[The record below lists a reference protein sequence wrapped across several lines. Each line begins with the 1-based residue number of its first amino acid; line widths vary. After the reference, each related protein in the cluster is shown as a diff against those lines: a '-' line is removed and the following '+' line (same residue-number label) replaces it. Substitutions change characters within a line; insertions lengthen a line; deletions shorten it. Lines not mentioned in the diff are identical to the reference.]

1 MEDNTGCLSPKEP
14 LLNGNER
21 WKNDGF
27 SRVNSYNSLRT
38 DFLSRLPQKVRS
50 GLDVESSFHVD
61 IPKTKGLSQGN
72 QIDISFCFTV
82 IEFLS
87 VVVEFIEEKEYYER
101 QFATL
106 KSFEEVD
113 TLMETNTID
122 EEDDEEQVE
131 AEKAM
136 KISNYANVLLL
147 VFKIYAAIR
156 TGSIAIAASTLDS
169 LLDLLAGGILW
180 FTHISMKNINIYKY
194 PIGKLRVQPVG
205 IIIFA
210 AVMATL
216 GFQILIQAVEELI
229 VNESRPKMSSNQLL
243 WLYMIMITAT
253 VVKMALW
260 IYCRS
265 SGNSIVRAY
274 AKDHYFDVV
283 TNVVGL
289 IAAVLGDK
297 YYWWIDPTGAILLA
311 LYTITNWS
319 GTVIENAVSLV
330 GQTASPEVLQK
341 LTYLVTRHPQVKR
354 VDTVRAYTFGALY
367 FVEVDIELPEELPLK
382 EAHAIGETLQNKIEK
397 LPEVERA
404 FVHLDFECEHKPE
417 HSVLSRLQTWDP
429 VFPFHGESVY
439 PVKELNEIFQLELES
454 IVWNQMEGN
463 SGSGPKT
470 PLLMGEGR
478 RSRRLSRRNSVNSLR
493 SNFVEKLPAKVR
505 SGLDIESPYQINLSK
520 TTGLTEGEKEYYEK
534 QMDTLKSFEDVD
546 ILMGN
551 DDDNEDDDEEQAR
564 HEKAMKISNYANIV
578 LLAFKIYAT
587 IKTGSLAIAAS
598 TLDSLLD
605 LMAGGILWFTH
616 LSMKKINIYK
626 YPIGKLRV
634 QPVGIV
640 IFAAIMATLGFQ
652 ILIQAVEQLIQHKPT
667 EKMSSNQLLWLY
679 AIMLSATAV
688 KLALWLYCRS
698 SRNEIVRAY
707 AKDHYFDVVTN
718 VVGLIAAVLGNK
730 FYWWIDPAGAILLAV
745 YTIINWSGTVV
756 ENAVSLVGQSAP
768 PEFLQKLTY
777 LVLRHPLVQRVE
789 MIRAYTFGVLYFVE
803 VDIELPEELPLKEAH
818 VIGETLQNKIEK
830 LTEVERAFVHL
841 DFECDHKPEHIVLSK
856 LPGNDP

>member
-1 MEDNTGCLSPKEP
+1 
-14 LLNGNER
+14 
-21 WKNDGF
+21 
-27 SRVNSYNSLRT
+27 
-38 DFLSRLPQKVRS
+38 
-50 GLDVESSFHVD
+50 
-61 IPKTKGLSQGN
+61 
-72 QIDISFCFTV
+72 
-82 IEFLS
+82 
-87 VVVEFIEEKEYYER
+87 
-101 QFATL
+101 
-106 KSFEEVD
+106 
-113 TLMETNTID
+113 
-122 EEDDEEQVE
+122 
-131 AEKAM
+131 
-136 KISNYANVLLL
+136 
-147 VFKIYAAIR
+147 
-156 TGSIAIAASTLDS
+156 
-169 LLDLLAGGILW
+169 
-180 FTHISMKNINIYKY
+180 
-194 PIGKLRVQPVG
+194 
-205 IIIFA
+205 
-210 AVMATL
+210 
-216 GFQILIQAVEELI
+216 
-229 VNESRPKMSSNQLL
+229 
-243 WLYMIMITAT
+243 
-253 VVKMALW
+253 
-260 IYCRS
+260 
-265 SGNSIVRAY
+265 
-274 AKDHYFDVV
+274 
-283 TNVVGL
+283 
-289 IAAVLGDK
+289 
-297 YYWWIDPTGAILLA
+297 
-311 LYTITNWS
+311 
-319 GTVIENAVSLV
+319 
-330 GQTASPEVLQK
+330 
-341 LTYLVTRHPQVKR
+341 
-354 VDTVRAYTFGALY
+354 
-367 FVEVDIELPEELPLK
+367 
-382 EAHAIGETLQNKIEK
+382 
-397 LPEVERA
+397 
-404 FVHLDFECEHKPE
+404 
-417 HSVLSRLQTWDP
+417 
-429 VFPFHGESVY
+429 
-439 PVKELNEIFQLELES
+439 
-454 IVWNQMEGN
+454 MEGN

-493 SNFVEKLPAKVR
+493 SNFVAKLPDKVR
-505 SGLDIESPYQINLSK
+505 SGLDTESPYQINLSK

-551 DDDNEDDDEEQAR
+551 DNDNEDDDEEQAQY
-564 HEKAMKISNYANIV
+564 EKAMKISNYANIV

-652 ILIQAVEQLIQHKPT
+652 ILIQAVEQLIQHKHT

-679 AIMLSATAV
+679 VIMLTATAV

-718 VVGLIAAVLGNK
+718 IVGLIAAVLGNK

-756 ENAVSLVGQSAP
+756 EKAVSLVGQSAP

-777 LVLRHPLVQRVE
+777 LVIRHPLVQRIE

>member
-1 MEDNTGCLSPKEP
+1 
-14 LLNGNER
+14 
-21 WKNDGF
+21 
-27 SRVNSYNSLRT
+27 
-38 DFLSRLPQKVRS
+38 
-50 GLDVESSFHVD
+50 
-61 IPKTKGLSQGN
+61 
-72 QIDISFCFTV
+72 
-82 IEFLS
+82 
-87 VVVEFIEEKEYYER
+87 
-101 QFATL
+101 
-106 KSFEEVD
+106 
-113 TLMETNTID
+113 
-122 EEDDEEQVE
+122 
-131 AEKAM
+131 
-136 KISNYANVLLL
+136 
-147 VFKIYAAIR
+147 
-156 TGSIAIAASTLDS
+156 
-169 LLDLLAGGILW
+169 
-180 FTHISMKNINIYKY
+180 
-194 PIGKLRVQPVG
+194 
-205 IIIFA
+205 
-210 AVMATL
+210 
-216 GFQILIQAVEELI
+216 
-229 VNESRPKMSSNQLL
+229 
-243 WLYMIMITAT
+243 
-253 VVKMALW
+253 
-260 IYCRS
+260 
-265 SGNSIVRAY
+265 
-274 AKDHYFDVV
+274 
-283 TNVVGL
+283 
-289 IAAVLGDK
+289 
-297 YYWWIDPTGAILLA
+297 
-311 LYTITNWS
+311 
-319 GTVIENAVSLV
+319 
-330 GQTASPEVLQK
+330 
-341 LTYLVTRHPQVKR
+341 
-354 VDTVRAYTFGALY
+354 
-367 FVEVDIELPEELPLK
+367 
-382 EAHAIGETLQNKIEK
+382 
-397 LPEVERA
+397 
-404 FVHLDFECEHKPE
+404 
-417 HSVLSRLQTWDP
+417 
-429 VFPFHGESVY
+429 
-439 PVKELNEIFQLELES
+439 
-454 IVWNQMEGN
+454 MEGN

-478 RSRRLSRRNSVNSLR
+478 RSSRLSRRNSVNSLR
-493 SNFVEKLPAKVR
+493 SNFVAKLPDKVR
-505 SGLDIESPYQINLSK
+505 SGLDTESPYQINLSK

-551 DDDNEDDDEEQAR
+551 DKDNEDDDEEQAR

-587 IKTGSLAIAAS
+587 IKTGSLAVAAS

-707 AKDHYFDVVTN
+707 VKDHYFDVVTN
-718 VVGLIAAVLGNK
+718 IVGLIAAVLGNK

-777 LVLRHPLVQRVE
+777 LVIRHPLVQRIE

-841 DFECDHKPEHIVLSK
+841 DFECDHKPEHIVLRK

>member
-1 MEDNTGCLSPKEP
+1 
-14 LLNGNER
+14 
-21 WKNDGF
+21 
-27 SRVNSYNSLRT
+27 
-38 DFLSRLPQKVRS
+38 
-50 GLDVESSFHVD
+50 
-61 IPKTKGLSQGN
+61 
-72 QIDISFCFTV
+72 
-82 IEFLS
+82 
-87 VVVEFIEEKEYYER
+87 
-101 QFATL
+101 
-106 KSFEEVD
+106 
-113 TLMETNTID
+113 
-122 EEDDEEQVE
+122 
-131 AEKAM
+131 
-136 KISNYANVLLL
+136 
-147 VFKIYAAIR
+147 
-156 TGSIAIAASTLDS
+156 
-169 LLDLLAGGILW
+169 
-180 FTHISMKNINIYKY
+180 
-194 PIGKLRVQPVG
+194 
-205 IIIFA
+205 
-210 AVMATL
+210 
-216 GFQILIQAVEELI
+216 
-229 VNESRPKMSSNQLL
+229 
-243 WLYMIMITAT
+243 
-253 VVKMALW
+253 
-260 IYCRS
+260 
-265 SGNSIVRAY
+265 
-274 AKDHYFDVV
+274 
-283 TNVVGL
+283 
-289 IAAVLGDK
+289 
-297 YYWWIDPTGAILLA
+297 
-311 LYTITNWS
+311 
-319 GTVIENAVSLV
+319 
-330 GQTASPEVLQK
+330 
-341 LTYLVTRHPQVKR
+341 
-354 VDTVRAYTFGALY
+354 
-367 FVEVDIELPEELPLK
+367 
-382 EAHAIGETLQNKIEK
+382 
-397 LPEVERA
+397 
-404 FVHLDFECEHKPE
+404 
-417 HSVLSRLQTWDP
+417 
-429 VFPFHGESVY
+429 
-439 PVKELNEIFQLELES
+439 
-454 IVWNQMEGN
+454 MEGN

-493 SNFVEKLPAKVR
+493 SNFVAKLPDKVR
-505 SGLDIESPYQINLSK
+505 SGLDTESPYQINLSK

-551 DDDNEDDDEEQAR
+551 DKDNEDDDEEQAR

-718 VVGLIAAVLGNK
+718 IVGLIAAVLGNK

-777 LVLRHPLVQRVE
+777 LVIRHPLVQRIE